1 MEVEE
6 LVFEEAVEFAKQ
18 NKTSLVWIGSE
29 PKEYISELL
38 NIEDGLLKHLQ
49 PNEILKLDKD
59 SAKKYEKHVFVCY
72 HGNSSR
78 YVANFLKEKHGVESI
93 SMKGGVT
100 SVVGE
105 IF

>member
-1 MEVEE
+1 MDVKE
-6 LVFEEAVEFAKQ
+6 LNFEESVNFVNQ
-18 NKTSLVWIGSE
+18 NKTALVWIGSE
-29 PKEYISELL
+29 PKEYIEELL
-38 NIEDGLLKHLQ
+38 NLEKNTLKQLTPAQ
-49 PNEILKLDKD
+49 ITSMGKDDAKL
-59 SAKKYEKHVFVCY
+59 YNNHVFVCY

-78 YVANFLKEKHGVESI
+78 YVANFLKDKHGVEAV